1 MQLFNGQEFDSIL
14 ILKLGFGLNEESSR
28 SAHGVLQVSDQ
39 WKFPITNVGKC
50 TEIQMHL
57 VVTLWGQ
64 LIEGEPARCHTPGY
78 AIQLLSSKVPI
89 FIAALCWHCNNISMS
104 GVSLTKNF
112 RTFDANSKGAVS
124 LLRLCENVAGKHA

>member
-14 ILKLGFGLNEESSR
+14 ILKLGFGLSEDGSE
-28 SAHGVLQVSDQ
+28 SAHSVLKVSDH
-39 WKFPITNVGKC
+39 WKFPVVNVGRC

-57 VVTLWGQ
+57 VVTLWEQ
-64 LIEGEPARCHTPGY
+64 LVESEQARCHTPGY
-78 AIQLLSSKVPI
+78 AIQLLSGKEPI

-104 GVSLTKNF
+104 CISLTKNF
-112 RTFDANSKGAVS
+112 RTFDSSSKAAVS